1 MVQNS
6 EFRSKKSKNELFFV
20 AVDYLFSKRLVKSQT
35 ELAEKIGITA
45 SAFSRIKS
53 GLNKVSDDTIRKM
66 DDAFGGIFNM
76 AFFRNES
83 EEMLTSGAT
92 CRPEPGEPEPIG
104 TSSPQQPASADA
116 DFYHKALELNAKVI
130 SALRDD
136 IDYYKQM
143 VLDKDGAIQDNA
155 AEIIS
160 LQSRLAAATNELE
173 RVKATLK
180 AVRENFDT
188 KQTELDRCNQIISTL
203 QRQLDSTQ
211 INSPFPLGTAEP
223 GGIKSNL
230 LVTDD

>member
-1 MVQNS
+1 MITKQERLKAVYEYVRENCGVHTKT
-6 EFRSKKSKNELFFV
+6 EFASRLHITQPAMSAAINGNEAYLTKNLFQKVCAAFPGTFNL
-20 AVDYLFSKRLVKSQT
+20 DYLLNGEGSL
-35 ELAEKIGITA
+35 LADRHT
-45 SAFSRIKS
+45 
-53 GLNKVSDDTIRKM
+53 
-66 DDAFGGIFNM
+66 
-76 AFFRNES
+76 
-83 EEMLTSGAT
+83 
-92 CRPEPGEPEPIG
+92 EPGKPEPIG

-130 SALRDD
+130 SDLRDD
-136 IDYYKQM
+136 INYYKEM
-143 VLDKDGAIQDNA
+143 VLDKDGTIQDNA

-173 RVKATLK
+173 RVKATLQ

-188 KQTELDRCNQIISTL
+188 KQTELDRCNQIITTL

-230 LVTDD
+230 LATDD